1 MCDFPFIATVIVP
14 IYNSEKFLDKCISS
28 LINQSADFSKIEV
41 LLINDGSTDSSES
54 ICRKYSDKYEN
65 IKLISKEN
73 EGLSITRN
81 RGLSLA
87 KGKYIFFLDS
97 DDTLREDTIDSV
109 VNFFETVYDKVDLV
123 TYRITQYYNG
133 KPKLVHYRYKTLVK
147 SGIYDLSDPKNAFI
161 TQTNINICVKNRG
174 ENNILFDST
183 ENFKHEDEKYC
194 CDILKEKM
202 KIGFCS
208 NGEYIYNRNNE
219 QSIVASAFLPDI
231 IFESSMEFYEKLFSD
246 FNYKVPQYFQGIVF
260 NDLRWKLK
268 ENKLLPTKGGEQYL
282 RHSQERIDNLLMRI
296 DADIII
302 NHPTVNKEHIF
313 YWLNHKPNCSPAVF
327 TFSDKVCIVA
337 DGKILYS
344 TKSFTAKTDSDIAVV
359 KSPIFFFLRNSQ
371 YKIELIC
378 GEKVTVVSACSADV
392 NSIPAYAE
400 FHLPDNVDEFSE
412 SYLTINSQIYKL
424 ILK

>member
-133 KPKLVHYRYKTLVK
+133 KPKLVHYRY
-147 SGIYDLSDPKNAFI
+147 
-161 TQTNINICVKNRG
+161 
-174 ENNILFDST
+174 
-183 ENFKHEDEKYC
+183 
-194 CDILKEKM
+194 
-202 KIGFCS
+202 
-208 NGEYIYNRNNE
+208 
-219 QSIVASAFLPDI
+219 
-231 IFESSMEFYEKLFSD
+231 
-246 FNYKVPQYFQGIVF
+246 
-260 NDLRWKLK
+260 
-268 ENKLLPTKGGEQYL
+268 
-282 RHSQERIDNLLMRI
+282 
-296 DADIII
+296 
-302 NHPTVNKEHIF
+302 
-313 YWLNHKPNCSPAVF
+313 
-327 TFSDKVCIVA
+327 
-337 DGKILYS
+337 
-344 TKSFTAKTDSDIAVV
+344 
-359 KSPIFFFLRNSQ
+359 
-371 YKIELIC
+371 
-378 GEKVTVVSACSADV
+378 
-392 NSIPAYAE
+392 
-400 FHLPDNVDEFSE
+400 
-412 SYLTINSQIYKL
+412 
-424 ILK
+424 